1 MIKSVRGALSLLN
14 KNERS
19 QYFWMLSLRSLVA
32 LIDLIGI
39 LAIGFLAASVALFV
53 ANGSD
58 SGRTLELGGLS
69 IPALT
74 AKTLPVAAVA
84 ILILFIAKA
93 VFSIILTRKLAGLL
107 ARIEAKIARKVAAA
121 SYGKNMGDTRRYSPE
136 EVYFAVQIGSPTT
149 VNTLLNAFG
158 TLIAESVLFTLVL
171 VAFFVVDPLSAIGA
185 IGYIVVVA
193 ILTQYFI
200 GHLMQNLS
208 IKINN
213 GAVETGSVISDLGSV
228 VREATILSKKDFFLD
243 RLHKIRMNM
252 ASSAADQYVLGGM
265 PRYIVETALVIA
277 VALFVLLQ
285 AGRGD
290 LVAAAGTIGVFL
302 SGGLRL
308 TASLL
313 PLQGALLSI
322 KQSIPATE
330 TTLKILETG
339 RSSSIGSKDSAKST
353 RQTVDKGLEVRF
365 EAVSFSYTD
374 SDPTL
379 KNVSFVVQPGEQVA
393 FIGPSGS
400 GKSTAADLILGLLTP
415 NSGSASISQMEP
427 SEFVKSNPGLIA
439 YVPQEPAMVR
449 GTILE
454 NIALGCE
461 INSVD
466 MNSVLEAVQSS
477 NLNEVIEQLPEG
489 LNTDIGKRKDELSG
503 GQLQRIGL
511 ARALYSKPKLLILDE
526 ATSALDAQSEDAIR
540 AALDKLKGEVTV
552 ILIAHR
558 LHTVQRTDKIFLLEK
573 GELLDSGTF
582 KEIAERN
589 QTIKSMVE
597 LMKLEE
603 N

>member
-1 MIKSVRGALSLLN
+1 VIKSVRGALSLLR
-14 KNERS
+14 KSERS

-74 AKTLPVAAVA
+74 AKTLPVASVA

-171 VAFFVVDPLSAIGA
+171 VTFFVVDPLSAVGA

-339 RSSSIGSKDSAKST
+339 RSSLIGDKDSAESE

-365 EAVSFSYTD
+365 EGVSFSYTD

-589 QTIKSMVE
+589 QSIKSMVE

>member
-1 MIKSVRGALSLLN
+1 
-14 KNERS
+14 
-19 QYFWMLSLRSLVA
+19 MLGLRSLVS
-32 LIDLIGI
+32 LIDLISI
-39 LAIGFLAASVALFV
+39 LSIGFLAASVALFV

-58 SGRTLELGGLS
+58 SDRILQLGGLAV
-69 IPALT
+69 PALT
-74 AKTLPVAAVA
+74 AKTLPLAAVA
-84 ILILFIAKA
+84 ILILFLAKA
-93 VFSIILTRKLAGLL
+93 VFSIVLTRKLAGLL
-107 ARIEAKIARKVAAA
+107 ARIEARVARKVAGAI
-121 SYGKNMGDTRRYSPE
+121 YGKDMGDTRRYSQE

-171 VAFFVVDPLSAIGA
+171 ITFFVVDPLAALGA
-185 IGYIVVVA
+185 IGYILIVA
-193 ILTQYFI
+193 LMTQYFI

-228 VREATILSKKDFFLD
+228 VREATVLSKKDFFLD

-330 TTLKILETG
+330 TTLNILAPENLIPKISPGTAQPTKVYE
-339 RSSSIGSKDSAKST
+339 
-353 RQTVDKGLEVRF
+353 QKGLEVQF
-365 EAVSFSYTD
+365 EEVSFSYTN
-374 SDPTL
+374 SEPTL
-379 KNVSFVVQPGEQVA
+379 EKVSFTINSGEQVA
-393 FIGPSGS
+393 IIGPSGS
-400 GKSTAADLILGLLTP
+400 GKSTTADLILGLLMP
-415 NSGSASISQMEP
+415 SSGEAMINSIEP
-427 SEFVKSNPGLIA
+427 SIFVRSNPGLVA

-461 INSVD
+461 PDSVD
-466 MNSVLEAVQSS
+466 MGSVLEAVQAAH
-477 NLNEVIEQLPEG
+477 LKEVIEQLPEG
-489 LNTDIGKRKDELSG
+489 LDTDIGKRKDALSG
-503 GQLQRIGL
+503 GQIQRIGL

-526 ATSALDAQSEDAIR
+526 ATSALDAQSEDSIR
-540 AALDKLKGEVTV
+540 TALDTLKGSVTV

-558 LHTVQRTDKIFLLEK
+558 LHTVQRTDKILLFEN
-573 GELLDSGTF
+573 GRLLDSGTF
-582 KEIAERN
+582 KEISERN
-589 QTIKSMVE
+589 QSVKTMVE
-597 LMKLEE
+597 LMKLDDQ
-603 N
+603 